1 MKITRPIVGI
11 TALVIASAIA
21 AVKFRSAIVE
31 TWHHNPT
38 ANTAIMSLL
47 VIGLIYSMVCAVGLW
62 RGKRQWNLL
71 KSQQAPWSDTTRLAG
86 VMRLF
91 KDRFH
96 EALGSRDAAVR
107 EEVIDAFETMLHMR
121 ARMAEYMAGLL
132 IGLGLLG
139 TFLGL
144 METMGSIGGVLAT
157 LNGPGGADPGAMMEG
172 LSKPLSGMSSA
183 FSASLLGLL
192 GSLLMGAVAQLM
204 SDANDNLVQ
213 ELRGWSQHEALSHGV
228 SAADDGNTV
237 ITGELVAAAGA
248 TAHDARWVQQE
259 QRLLHAHGQVIH
271 CLEAQNQ
278 LAHRRHEA
286 QTVAES
292 VMLASLQDI
301 QRASEAQ
308 ASILGQLGHTLSS
321 LEQAF
326 GKARQDQVRSAQII
340 ASGVGALD
348 ECRITVGAAVGA
360 LSDTLSTLAI
370 NGDAQLRQLQS
381 VERAVNEGVTSSRV
395 LESSLAIQRQSM
407 LEAVRHIS
415 AMASRVGRDA
425 LDTAEGELA

>member
-1 MKITRPIVGI
+1 MKITRPILGI
-11 TALVIASAIA
+11 TVLVAASSIA
-21 AVKFRSAIVE
+21 AVKFRGAIVD

-47 VIGLIYSMVCAVGLW
+47 VIGLIYALVCAIALW
-62 RGKRQWNLL
+62 RGKRQWAELESTPAAWNG
-71 KSQQAPWSDTTRLAG
+71 PVRLRG
-86 VMRLF
+86 VMGLF
-91 KDRFH
+91 KGRFD
-96 EALGSRDAAVR
+96 EALANPDPAVR
-107 EEVIDAFETMLHMR
+107 EEVITGFETMLHMR

-213 ELRGWSQHEALSHGV
+213 KLRAWSQQQAILLGAGSPADATGTPAWTASRGHETHFSADAAMLTALVSIQRS
-228 SAADDGNTV
+228 SAAQTALLEN
-237 ITGELVAAAGA
+237 LVQALQGFEQTLD
-248 TAHDARWVQQE
+248 TAREQQVSTS
-259 QRLLHAHGQVIH
+259 R
-271 CLEAQNQ
+271 
-278 LAHRRHEA
+278 
-286 QTVAES
+286 
-292 VMLASLQDI
+292 
-301 QRASEAQ
+301 
-308 ASILGQLGHTLSS
+308 
-321 LEQAF
+321 
-326 GKARQDQVRSAQII
+326 II

-348 ECRITVGAAVGA
+348 ECRVSVSGAVTSLAH
-360 LSDTLSTLAI
+360 TLADLAG
-370 NGDAQLRQLQS
+370 NGESQRSQLLAI
-381 VERAVNEGVTSSRV
+381 ELAVREGVTSSRV
-395 LESSLAIQRQSM
+395 LETSLAIQRQSM

-415 AMASRVGRDA
+415 TMTSSVGRSEIDVA
-425 LDTAEGELA
+425 MGEAS

>member
-11 TALVIASAIA
+11 TALVVASAIA

-38 ANTAIMSLL
+38 ANTAIMGLL
-47 VIGLIYSMVCAVGLW
+47 VIGLVYAMVCAVALW
-62 RGKRQWNLL
+62 RGKRQWNTLE
-71 KSQQAPWSDTTRLAG
+71 AAAGPWSASIRLVG

-91 KDRFH
+91 NGRFH
-96 EALGSRDAAVR
+96 DALGSRDPATR
-107 EEVIDAFETMLHMR
+107 EEVIDGFEAMLHMR
-121 ARMAEYMAGLL
+121 SRMAEYMAGLL

-183 FSASLLGLL
+183 FSASLMGLL

-213 ELRGWSQHEALSHGV
+213 QMRAWSQHEALEHGAHPHAGPMPV
-228 SAADDGNTV
+228 HA
-237 ITGELVAAAGA
+237 GELISGA
-248 TAHDARWVQQE
+248 DQGGRTLLGE
-259 QRLLHAHGQVIH
+259 QRMLLAQV
-271 CLEAQNQ
+271 Q
-278 LAHRRHEA
+278 RRHEA
-286 QTVAES
+286 QTVAETA
-292 VMLASLQDI
+292 MLASLKDL
-301 QRASEAQ
+301 QRSSEFQ
-308 ASILGQLGHTLSS
+308 TSLLGQLLQTLGS

-326 GKARQDQVRSAQII
+326 GNARREQIRSAEVI
-340 ASGVGALD
+340 ASSVGALD
-348 ECRITVGAAVGA
+348 ECRVTVGAAVG
-360 LSDTLSTLAI
+360 TLSQTLHGLAVT
-370 NGDAQLRQLQS
+370 GEAQLRQLQS
-381 VERAVNEGVTSSRV
+381 VERAVTEGVTSSRV

-407 LEAVRHIS
+407 LETVRHIS
-415 AMASRVGRDA
+415 AMASRVGRTELDA
-425 LDTAEGELA
+425 VQGETA